1 MPEIAFVR
9 FGPFYPLRILIVAWK
24 ENYKNLPLYTVPWL
38 LRAGVCLKEPR
49 LYSACIIHFYFCDNL
64 IFFRCIFMIKT
75 WSRCFWEGK
84 QARKSKIP
92 FSAWSWIKNKF
103 KLYKTKKVVNNNPW
117 INVAN
122 KWTKKKNTYFF
133 VTIEHFLP
141 LIDCSW
147 LWRDDR
153 NYLIWKNQKFL
164 ISGKF
169 TPKAINNST
178 MKLKRKV
185 KKIL

>member
-24 ENYKNLPLYTVPWL
+24 ENYKNLPLYTGPWL

-75 WSRCFWEGK
+75 WSRYFWEGK
-84 QARKSKIP
+84 QARRSRIP

-103 KLYKTKKVVNNNPW
+103 KVYETKKVVHNNPW

-122 KWTKKKNTYFF
+122 KWINKKIRIFCYDRTFF
-133 VTIEHFLP
+133 
-141 LIDCSW
+141 
-147 LWRDDR
+147 
-153 NYLIWKNQKFL
+153 
-164 ISGKF
+164 
-169 TPKAINNST
+169 AINWLQLI
-178 MKLKRKV
+178 MKRWSQLPYMEESEVSNQREIYSKSN
-185 KKIL
+185 

>member
-24 ENYKNLPLYTVPWL
+24 ENYKNLPLYTGSWL

-103 KLYKTKKVVNNNPW
+103 KLYKTKKVVHNNPW

-122 KWTKKKNTYFF
+122 KGINKKIRIFCYDRTFF
-133 VTIEHFLP
+133 
-141 LIDCSW
+141 
-147 LWRDDR
+147 
-153 NYLIWKNQKFL
+153 
-164 ISGKF
+164 
-169 TPKAINNST
+169 AINWLQLI
-178 MKLKRKV
+178 MKRWSQLPYMEESEVSNEGEIYSKSN
-185 KKIL
+185 

>member
-24 ENYKNLPLYTVPWL
+24 ENYKNLPLYTGPWL

-49 LYSACIIHFYFCDNL
+49 LYSACIIHFYFCDNF
-64 IFFRCIFMIKT
+64 IFFRCIFRIKT

-103 KLYKTKKVVNNNPW
+103 KLYKTKKVVHNNPW

-122 KWTKKKNTYFF
+122 KWINKKIRIFCYDRTFF
-133 VTIEHFLP
+133 
-141 LIDCSW
+141 
-147 LWRDDR
+147 
-153 NYLIWKNQKFL
+153 
-164 ISGKF
+164 
-169 TPKAINNST
+169 AINWLQLI
-178 MKLKRKV
+178 MKRWSQLPYMEELEVSNQREIYTKSN
-185 KKIL
+185 